1 MKAKKHIGLKY
12 IRLEGKKYQLIEAKS
27 VFVPELKDVYS
38 VDHLFIKIKHGW
50 LIVLQGYMWDG
61 ATGVPNNP
69 DNMRASLF
77 HDALY
82 ELMQLG
88 LLDRKYRDV
97 ADQLLR
103 KICLED
109 SMDKFWADQFYG
121 VVHALGESH
130 TLPQKHH
137 TGEVIEI

>member
-1 MKAKKHIGLKY
+1 MSIGLSY
-12 IRLEGKKYQLIEAKS
+12 INLKGKKYQLAEGQV
-27 VFVPELKDVYS
+27 VFIPGLAALPNITHSPFVRVYG
-38 VDHLFIKIKHGW
+38 GW
-50 LIVLQGYMWDG
+50 LTILAGYMWDG
-61 ATGVPNNP
+61 ATGVPHNP

-103 KICLED
+103 ELCLED
-109 SMDKFWADQFYG
+109 GMSQFWADQFYNFI
-121 VVHALGESH
+121 HAFGESH
-130 TLPQKHH
+130 TLPPKKPN
-137 TGEVIEI
+137 GEVIEI